1 MPETAIPS
9 APPRAKRARDADHFS
24 TEGLRDD
31 LRGRSVRGGVATV
44 ASQGAKFILNLGS
57 TAVLARLL
65 TPADFG
71 LIAMVAAVVG
81 FATLFKDMGLSMAT
95 VQREAITHEQVST
108 LFWVNVA
115 FSTLLAVVIAAASPL
130 VAMLYGEPRLV
141 LITIAIGATFV
152 FGGLAA
158 QHVALLQR
166 QMRFMAIASIELAAF
181 VVSIIVAIAIAYIYR
196 TYWALVAMSA
206 TQAICTALFAWIAS
220 GWMPGRPRRDAD
232 VRSMLAFGGSLSG
245 FNMLN
250 YFTRNADNVL
260 IGVALGAGPLGF
272 YSRAYN
278 LLMLPIRQV
287 NTPLTS
293 VALPALSRLQFDP
306 IAYRRFFLRA
316 VALAAM
322 FTAPIVLFAF
332 AAADDIILLVLGDQW
347 IESTG
352 IFRLLMP
359 AALVG
364 AINMVPG
371 WLCVSLGRA
380 GVQLRWALWS
390 APFVVA
396 GFAVGLIWG
405 AEGVAASFSVTFTIA
420 LAVFVRMACKGSPV
434 SSGDI
439 VRAISRGFLAASVA
453 SAAVLALKWS
463 VDLGEV
469 HLLARLLLSGMV
481 FSVVYLGV
489 FCGVP
494 GGVRQVRSTLE
505 LRHTFR
511 TAQA

>member
-1 MPETAIPS
+1 
-9 APPRAKRARDADHFS
+9 
-24 TEGLRDD
+24 
-31 LRGRSVRGGVATV
+31 
-44 ASQGAKFILNLGS
+44 
-57 TAVLARLL
+57 
-65 TPADFG
+65 
-71 LIAMVAAVVG
+71 
-81 FATLFKDMGLSMAT
+81 
-95 VQREAITHEQVST
+95 
-108 LFWVNVA
+108 
-115 FSTLLAVVIAAASPL
+115 
-130 VAMLYGEPRLV
+130 
-141 LITIAIGATFV
+141 
-152 FGGLAA
+152 
-158 QHVALLQR
+158 
-166 QMRFMAIASIELAAF
+166 
-181 VVSIIVAIAIAYIYR
+181 
-196 TYWALVAMSA
+196 
-206 TQAICTALFAWIAS
+206 
-220 GWMPGRPRRDAD
+220 
-232 VRSMLAFGGSLSG
+232 
-245 FNMLN
+245 
-250 YFTRNADNVL
+250 
-260 IGVALGAGPLGF
+260 
-272 YSRAYN
+272 
-278 LLMLPIRQV
+278 
-287 NTPLTS
+287 
-293 VALPALSRLQFDP
+293 
-306 IAYRRFFLRA
+306 
-316 VALAAM
+316 
-322 FTAPIVLFAF
+322 
-332 AAADDIILLVLGDQW
+332 
-347 IESTG
+347 
-352 IFRLLMP
+352 
-359 AALVG
+359 
-364 AINMVPG
+364 MVPG